1 MENKLAVSG
10 HVSRKREYMLL
21 NRMISQKV
29 CSLADF
35 DLFFLRKIYLKF
47 NIYVLLYIGYML

>member
-10 HVSRKREYMLL
+10 HVSRKREYRLL

-35 DLFFLRKIYLKF
+35 DLFFCEK
-47 NIYVLLYIGYML
+47 YI